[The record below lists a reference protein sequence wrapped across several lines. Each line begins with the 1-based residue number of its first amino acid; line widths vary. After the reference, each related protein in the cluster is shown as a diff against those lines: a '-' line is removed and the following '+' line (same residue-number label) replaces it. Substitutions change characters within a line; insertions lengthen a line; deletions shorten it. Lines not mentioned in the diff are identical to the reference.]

1 MCNMK
6 HYEVH
11 FSMWIN
17 SAFRDEW
24 RLKTVTADSEES
36 AILKLKKRLG
46 GSWQNVKLCIKCYP
60 RLINKVRF
68 CNNLGGVSFEQHIF
82 NCCITIGNIGY
93 LLEM

>member
-17 SAFRDEW
+17 SAFSDEW

-36 AILKLKKRLG
+36 AILKLKKD
-46 GSWQNVKLCIKCYP
+46 
-60 RLINKVRF
+60 
-68 CNNLGGVSFEQHIF
+68 
-82 NCCITIGNIGY
+82 
-93 LLEM
+93 LEGRGRMLNYVLSVTPV